1 MATAPK
7 ASPARKS
14 PARRASPARKP
25 SPARNATAAAPKNG
39 LDDTVSSTGLHPL
52 ARVFIRSLVVSR
64 PYFYLVT
71 LWLYLLPTGG
81 RFELLS
87 SPFGGPFWVGFA
99 YCTYPLNLL
108 CYLMND
114 LSDVDVDRENPRK
127 GGVIFGC
134 RGTAAEL
141 RSVVPLAVAANVA
154 CLVYFAR
161 RLGALVAAPW
171 LAAVVLVNWLY
182 NYGPRLSSNYAPL
195 DLLCPCGYL
204 LVIPLS
210 CWLNGLPLPPA
221 RAWAHTVFFIV
232 RSQLWIQTFDL
243 DSDGRAGR
251 RTTAVVL
258 GLGRALQLL
267 LALLV
272 AETAFVAVCF
282 DDLDLLS
289 FSATSVALAGVQM
302 AVVRGGAKAKLA
314 KTKVSSATTNAVFTV
329 MGLGG
334 CGLLVKVWLNGSFN

>member
-14 PARRASPARKP
+14 PARKASPARKP
-25 SPARNATAAAPKNG
+25 SPARKSTAAAPKNG

-171 LAAVVLVNWLY
+171 LAA
-182 NYGPRLSSNYAPL
+182 A
-195 DLLCPCGYL
+195 
-204 LVIPLS
+204 
-210 CWLNGLPLPPA
+210 A
-221 RAWAHTVFFIV
+221 MM
-232 RSQLWIQTFDL
+232 
-243 DSDGRAGR
+243 
-251 RTTAVVL
+251 
-258 GLGRALQLL
+258 
-267 LALLV
+267 
-272 AETAFVAVCF
+272 
-282 DDLDLLS
+282 
-289 FSATSVALAGVQM
+289 TSW
-302 AVVRGGAKAKLA
+302 
-314 KTKVSSATTNAVFTV
+314 F
-329 MGLGG
+329 
-334 CGLLVKVWLNGSFN
+334 W

>member
-1 MATAPK
+1 M
-7 ASPARKS
+7 
-14 PARRASPARKP
+14 
-25 SPARNATAAAPKNG
+25 
-39 LDDTVSSTGLHPL
+39 
-52 ARVFIRSLVVSR
+52 
-64 PYFYLVT
+64 
-71 LWLYLLPTGG
+71 
-81 RFELLS
+81 
-87 SPFGGPFWVGFA
+87 
-99 YCTYPLNLL
+99 
-108 CYLMND
+108 
-114 LSDVDVDRENPRK
+114 
-127 GGVIFGC
+127 IFGC

-141 RSVVPLAVAANVA
+141 RNVVPLAVAANVA

-182 NYGPRLSSNYAPL
+182 NYGPRLSNNYAPL

-258 GLGRALQLL
+258 GLDAAATARAARRRDRLRRR
-267 LALLV
+267 
-272 AETAFVAVCF
+272 CF

-302 AVVRGGAKAKLA
+302 ALVRGGAKAKLA
-314 KTKVSSATTNAVFTV
+314 KAKVSSATTNAVFTV

>member
-14 PARRASPARKP
+14 PARKASPARKP

-87 SPFGGPFWVGFA
+87 SPFDGPFWVGFA

-134 RGTAAEL
+134 RGTAAACQVPMSDL
-141 RSVVPLAVAANVA
+141 TLLIVFVV
-154 CLVYFAR
+154 
-161 RLGALVAAPW
+161 
-171 LAAVVLVNWLY
+171 
-182 NYGPRLSSNYAPL
+182 GPSP
-195 DLLCPCGYL
+195 
-204 LVIPLS
+204 
-210 CWLNGLPLPPA
+210 PLPPPSQA
-221 RAWAHTVFFIV
+221 ALHAHA
-232 RSQLWIQTFDL
+232 L
-243 DSDGRAGR
+243 R
-251 RTTAVVL
+251 RT
-258 GLGRALQLL
+258 
-267 LALLV
+267 
-272 AETAFVAVCF
+272 F
-282 DDLDLLS
+282 
-289 FSATSVALAGVQM
+289 
-302 AVVRGGAKAKLA
+302 
-314 KTKVSSATTNAVFTV
+314 
-329 MGLGG
+329 
-334 CGLLVKVWLNGSFN
+334 

>member
-1 MATAPK
+1 
-7 ASPARKS
+7 
-14 PARRASPARKP
+14 
-25 SPARNATAAAPKNG
+25 
-39 LDDTVSSTGLHPL
+39 
-52 ARVFIRSLVVSR
+52 
-64 PYFYLVT
+64 
-71 LWLYLLPTGG
+71 
-81 RFELLS
+81 
-87 SPFGGPFWVGFA
+87 
-99 YCTYPLNLL
+99 
-108 CYLMND
+108 MND

-161 RLGALVAAPW
+161 RLGALVTAPW

-182 NYGPRLSSNYAPL
+182 NNGPRLSSNYAPL

-258 GLGRALQLL
+258 GLGRALRGCSRCSSPRPP
-267 LALLV
+267 V
-272 AETAFVAVCF
+272 AACF

-289 FSATSVALAGVQM
+289 FSATSVALAAVQM
-302 AVVRGGAKAKLA
+302 AVVRGGATAKLA